1 MISGLHL
8 SQTVG
13 WDANAGM
20 NIRGRGG
27 LGSGA
32 PLVLVDGFER
42 GLTNMTIEEIESV
55 QVLKDG
61 AATALM
67 GARGANGVI
76 LVNTKRGIYN
86 SFDVDVNYRHGFDF
100 PVNRPEMADAY
111 TYAMAQNE
119 ALYYDGLPLQY
130 TKRDLERFKDGTN
143 SELLSER
150 QLV

>member
-1 MISGLHL
+1 M
-8 SQTVG
+8 
-13 WDANAGM
+13 
-20 NIRGRGG
+20 
-27 LGSGA
+27 
-32 PLVLVDGFER
+32 
-42 GLTNMTIEEIESV
+42 
-55 QVLKDG
+55 KDG

-130 TKRDLERFKDGTN
+130 TKRDLERFKMVRIRIIIRTSTGMKRVRGISAKTI
-143 SELLSER
+143 SLM
-150 QLV
+150 

>member
-1 MISGLHL
+1 
-8 SQTVG
+8 
-13 WDANAGM
+13 M

-76 LVNTKRGIYN
+76 LVNTKRGIY
-86 SFDVDVNYRHGFDF
+86 SIFLSTGRKW
-100 PVNRPEMADAY
+100 RMLIR
-111 TYAMAQNE
+111 M
-119 ALYYDGLPLQY
+119 LWRR
-130 TKRDLERFKDGTN
+130 TKRCIMMVCRYNTRKGTWN
-143 SELLSER
+143 GLRMVRIRIIIRTSTGIKRVQGISAKTISLM
-150 QLV
+150 